1 MNNLYACAMLQELPV
16 SKFYYIK
23 DNSQLNEDFIKTYNG
38 KANS

>member
-1 MNNLYACAMLQELPV
+1 MNNLYACAMLQELQV

>member
-1 MNNLYACAMLQELPV
+1 MNNLYACAMLQELQV

-23 DNSQLNEDFIKTYNG
+23 DNSQLNEDFKR